1 MTKSLF
7 SKQFLRVVWIWAYK
21 VFERS
26 SSSHHNN
33 FSNLDLGLPVLIGV
47 RVRPN
52 SQFSNSEL
60 GLFSILRIRDRKC
73 QRIQILRFHLSPQ
86 LSWTNHLKKMISKA
100 RARIGYMFANLPL
113 RDIPLD
119 MVWRVFQKSNN
130 YKITVLRYGCL
141 CVFICLGA
149 YWGQTKQNW
158 RLLCKHQLKK
168 ISSLNS
174 WCNLFLK
181 KVLIINRYSCLK
193 IKNVA
198 FNSLMSNL

>member
-1 MTKSLF
+1 MQRFPFQSWLNYNPLLPASDKWSTPLNSPHHDDFK
-7 SKQFLRVVWIWAYK
+7 KVWF
-21 VFERS
+21 VGC
-26 SSSHHNN
+26 
-33 FSNLDLGLPVLIGV
+33 L
-47 RVRPN
+47 
-52 SQFSNSEL
+52 
-60 GLFSILRIRDRKC
+60 
-73 QRIQILRFHLSPQ
+73 
-86 LSWTNHLKKMISKA
+86 TTA
-100 RARIGYMFANLPL
+100 RTTPASR
-113 RDIPLD
+113 
-119 MVWRVFQKSNN
+119 WRVFQKSNN

>member
-1 MTKSLF
+1 MSPKKQWVSNEKTLKRCLGHNMAILSSLESIF
-7 SKQFLRVVWIWAYK
+7 SCKYHWFHSEPPKLNGRV
-21 VFERS
+21 
-26 SSSHHNN
+26 
-33 FSNLDLGLPVLIGV
+33 
-47 RVRPN
+47 
-52 SQFSNSEL
+52 
-60 GLFSILRIRDRKC
+60 
-73 QRIQILRFHLSPQ
+73 QI
-86 LSWTNHLKKMISKA
+86 
-100 RARIGYMFANLPL
+100 YC
-113 RDIPLD
+113 
-119 MVWRVFQKSNN
+119 WRVFQKSNN